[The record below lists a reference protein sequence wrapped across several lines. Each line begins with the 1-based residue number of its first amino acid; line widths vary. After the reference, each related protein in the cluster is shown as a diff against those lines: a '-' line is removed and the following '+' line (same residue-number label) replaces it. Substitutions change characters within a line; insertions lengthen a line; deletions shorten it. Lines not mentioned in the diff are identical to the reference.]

1 MKILSIGNSYS
12 QDSTRY
18 LHQLAESCGV
28 ELDTANLY
36 IGGCP
41 LSLHHRNMLSEEK
54 AYHYE
59 LNGKYTYLN
68 ASIKEALLAS
78 DWDVV
83 TLQQQSFRST
93 DYSTF
98 QPYLNNL
105 AEYVRKHVPQAKI
118 AMHQTWGYRDGEACL
133 QHYANGSAMFA
144 DVEISY
150 NKAMQDINADIILKS
165 GKAFEMLKENG
176 ITDFYRDP
184 IHASLGLGRYTLG
197 LVWLK
202 TLTGTDP
209 YTVGEI
215 KLDEEISEKEM
226 EIAKKVASE
235 I

>member
-18 LHQLAESCGV
+18 LHQLAQSCGV
-28 ELDTANLY
+28 ELDTANLF

-54 AYHYE
+54 AYRYE

-68 ASIKEALLAS
+68 ASIKEALLAA

-133 QHYANGSAMFA
+133 QHYQDGSAMFA
-144 DVEISY
+144 DVEKSY
-150 NKAMQDINADIILKS
+150 DKAMQDINADIILKS

-176 ITDFYRDP
+176 ISDFYRDS

-209 YTVGEI
+209 HSVGEI
-215 KLDEEISEKEM
+215 KLDEAISEKDM
-226 EIAKKVASE
+226 EIAKKVAAE